1 MSKVEAVIYRHSEFE
16 KLRSRINEL
25 RFAAETR
32 KYEVDL
38 NAYHRRRCERTEV
51 QREVKDDIFIFKKTG
66 FVIKRMG
73 RTEFV
78 SRPEKPGWIIWTRDK
93 NLSGDFRELG
103 LIAGGGRYN
112 RPVSHKRV
120 KDYSDTMLRG
130 EWRDNWIDPLAI
142 TADGEII
149 NGQHRLAAMSKV
161 GLEPGD
167 KDAQFLVLFG
177 VPACQVT
184 LSDISRRSA
193 KDFTVIAG
201 KAAASA
207 AARDCKNR
215 PSQA

>member
-1 MSKVEAVIYRHSEFE
+1 MRTTDDD
-16 KLRSRINEL
+16 
-25 RFAAETR
+25 AA
-32 KYEVDL
+32 
-38 NAYHRRRCERTEV
+38 RTEV
-51 QREVKDDIFIFKKTG
+51 QGEVKDDIFIFKKTG

-73 RTEFV
+73 RTEFI
-78 SRPEKPGWIIWTRDK
+78 SRPEKPGWIIWTRTK
-93 NLSGDFRELG
+93 SFSGHSRELG

-130 EWRDNWIDPLAI
+130 EWRDNWIDPIAV

-149 NGQHRLAAMSKV
+149 NGQHRVAAMSKV
-161 GLEPGD
+161 GSVSGKKNP
-167 KDAQFLVLFG
+167 QFLVLFG
-177 VPACQVT
+177 VPPGQVT

-207 AARDCKNR
+207 GDQG
-215 PSQA
+215 S